1 MSTWFRLR
9 VAFDRVAAAILLAL
23 LSPLIA
29 GLMVAIRLNDGGPTI
44 IAVPRVGRNG
54 RTFGMWKLRSMRAE
68 TPDGMAKGVALTTEH
83 DDRITP
89 MGRRMRAWHLDELP
103 QLFNVVRGEMCL
115 LGARPEA
122 PEFVDATDPRWRH
135 VLSAPPGLAGP
146 TQLVV
151 SQWERRLISQSPD
164 GSVYLTDVLPVKLA
178 IDNWYVA
185 NSGPRLDALVA
196 ATLLRRF
203 VPGTGSYTLRRLVR
217 RQVPEADRID
227 HPTVPASAA

>member
-1 MSTWFRLR
+1 MRKAGNSFAQTP
-9 VAFDRVAAAILLAL
+9 VTINAPAPPNTAAPTGPSNRATT
-23 LSPLIA
+23 PLIA

-89 MGRRMRAWHLDELP
+89 IGRRMRAWHLDELP

-135 VLSAPPGLAGP
+135 VLSAPPCP
-146 TQLVV
+146 
-151 SQWERRLISQSPD
+151 RRAFRCGCARPGQ
-164 GSVYLTDVLPVKLA
+164 A
-178 IDNWYVA
+178 IGCGWVA
-185 NSGPRLDALVA
+185 V
-196 ATLLRRF
+196 
-203 VPGTGSYTLRRLVR
+203 
-217 RQVPEADRID
+217 I
-227 HPTVPASAA
+227 AS